1 MTDEG
6 SQRADGRD
14 ASRGPAVADD
24 GSRKADRGGSPR
36 LWAFVSVLF
45 ALGAVGTTVLASGAL
60 YQDVTR
66 SPGSL
71 AGILLAG
78 AITFILAIGGLVAL
92 FHALG
97 LTNRQ
102 YPLGLPDG
110 TVQALIALILVLLF
124 FIMAVFLYLDVS
136 QTTTDRRLNDLSK
149 EAVAA
154 IPAGQI
160 VAQFQRD
167 VIVGVDAEGN
177 PQTETRFDVLL
188 ASPRASSDVA
198 QEIARQ
204 LITSLGTLIAA
215 IAAFYFG
222 AKAVGGAPVAEDQ
235 TRSGVVG
242 KPG

>member
-1 MTDEG
+1 MTDE
-6 SQRADGRD
+6 QPKTADRKDG
-14 ASRGPAVADD
+14 ADRRD
-24 GSRKADRGGSPR
+24 GSAM
-36 LWAFVSVLF
+36 WAAVSVLF
-45 ALGAVGTTVLASGAL
+45 TLGAILTTILASGAL

-66 SPGSL
+66 SPGNL

-78 AITFILAIGGLVAL
+78 AVTFILAIGGLVAL
-92 FHALG
+92 FHALK

-136 QTTTDRRLNDLSK
+136 QTTTDRRLNDLSA
-149 EAVAA
+149 EAVDA

-160 VAQFQRD
+160 VQQFQREV
-167 VIVGVDAEGN
+167 VIGFDDQGKAL
-177 PQTETRFDVLL
+177 TETRYDVLL

-222 AKAVGGAPVAEDQ
+222 AKTIGGGAIAEDRNESGTDKPVAAR
-235 TRSGVVG
+235 TPAS
-242 KPG
+242 

>member
-1 MTDEG
+1 VTDVTDERSG
-6 SQRADGRD
+6 KPDRGD
-14 ASRGPAVADD
+14 ASI
-24 GSRKADRGGSPR
+24 
-36 LWAFVSVLF
+36 LWAGISVLF
-45 ALGAVGTTVLASGAL
+45 TVGAIVTTVLASGAL

-78 AITFILAIGGLVAL
+78 AVTFILAIGGLVAL
-92 FHALG
+92 FHALR

-110 TVQALIALILVLLF
+110 TVQALIALILILLF

-160 VAQFQRD
+160 VQQFQRD
-167 VIVGVDAEGN
+167 VVVGVDAEGN
-177 PQTETRFDVLL
+177 AQTETRYDVLL

-222 AKAVGGAPVAEDQ
+222 AKTIGGGPIAEDS
-235 TRSGVVG
+235 TGSAG
-242 KPG
+242 KEKHG